1 MEVKPILFAN
11 DYDHYDD
18 VFGDLD
24 QYEEEEKKKKEEYFE
39 NSLKKYGLDYCSV
52 ADFFEQYNKKV
63 EELCEH
69 ISCPCRHRIA
79 VSNALCDYLDDHEP
93 DEDIYFLWQLCVN
106 DDDHVLFDSEH
117 KFFEDNDIYR
127 WLFRL
132 LDCIDSTKY
141 IYVNQVKALKQYDEL
156 ISDISFSDNP
166 VGQINLSKVKCAI
179 KPYKIKGV
187 CFDSN
192 LKNITE
198 RICRSESLFRLA
210 PLVLY
215 VALMRYTKKM
225 VDTQDF
231 NLNFKNALQRKEYR
245 IDQDNGKNIDNF
257 REHINIFLDLCK
269 VLCTDDESEFLCY
282 AGFSQISNICEC
294 TLIIWSYM
302 DWLRPLKIQLENRRF
317 VGFIHGLN
325 DNPCYSD
332 NAVAFMD
339 MMRFEEY
346 DNTLSRN
353 KRMLPKI
360 RGYILEHSE
369 IGDEYLKLIREGCTS
384 KCVSLVNKVIS
395 GSGID
400 INSFDNRM
408 YSLVQAVVM
417 EEIMEYISVKTQYR
431 LIGCMNSFDKLLF
444 TDEKQEDDKYGNEEN
459 NT

>member
-39 NSLKKYGLDYCSV
+39 NSLKKYDLDYCSV

-166 VGQINLSKVKCAI
+166 VGKS
-179 KPYKIKGV
+179 
-187 CFDSN
+187 
-192 LKNITE
+192 
-198 RICRSESLFRLA
+198 IC
-210 PLVLY
+210 
-215 VALMRYTKKM
+215 
-225 VDTQDF
+225 
-231 NLNFKNALQRKEYR
+231 QR
-245 IDQDNGKNIDNF
+245 
-257 REHINIFLDLCK
+257 
-269 VLCTDDESEFLCY
+269 
-282 AGFSQISNICEC
+282 
-294 TLIIWSYM
+294 
-302 DWLRPLKIQLENRRF
+302 
-317 VGFIHGLN
+317 
-325 DNPCYSD
+325 
-332 NAVAFMD
+332 
-339 MMRFEEY
+339 
-346 DNTLSRN
+346 
-353 KRMLPKI
+353 
-360 RGYILEHSE
+360 
-369 IGDEYLKLIREGCTS
+369 
-384 KCVSLVNKVIS
+384 
-395 GSGID
+395 
-400 INSFDNRM
+400 
-408 YSLVQAVVM
+408 
-417 EEIMEYISVKTQYR
+417 
-431 LIGCMNSFDKLLF
+431 
-444 TDEKQEDDKYGNEEN
+444 
-459 NT
+459 